1 MSKKILRLFKKNS
14 ELIDASI
21 EYNYKGEEVAQ
32 QSRQDLQLERSE
44 IVKWKIMSFQQHRGK
59 DKAVF

>member
-32 QSRQDLQLERSE
+32 
-44 IVKWKIMSFQQHRGK
+44 
-59 DKAVF
+59 